1 MSNVNRMYF
10 KLNAFE
16 VVAVEPGRRQRGELA
31 VVLYGGKVVLSRVI
45 RHMEGATVLGKVVQL
60 QRNYSAGTLP
70 LNMADVKNER
80 SFYNSLPAFAK
91 TLYRGLL
98 KAEELYSFAD
108 YNRAAAYFFERL
120 NRRRMQSADAGVK
133 RESAECL

>member
-16 VVAVEPGRRQRGELA
+16 VVAVDPERRPQRGELA
-31 VVLYGGKVVLSRVI
+31 VVLYNGREILSRVI
-45 RHMEGATVLGKVVQL
+45 RHMDGAQILGRPVQL
-60 QRNYSAGTLP
+60 QRNYSKGTLP
-70 LNMADVKNER
+70 LNMADVSNER

-98 KAEELYSFAD
+98 KAEELYSFGD
-108 YNRAAAYFFERL
+108 YNRAATYFFKRL
-120 NRRRMQSADAGVK
+120 NRRRGEQEG
-133 RESAECL
+133 AECL